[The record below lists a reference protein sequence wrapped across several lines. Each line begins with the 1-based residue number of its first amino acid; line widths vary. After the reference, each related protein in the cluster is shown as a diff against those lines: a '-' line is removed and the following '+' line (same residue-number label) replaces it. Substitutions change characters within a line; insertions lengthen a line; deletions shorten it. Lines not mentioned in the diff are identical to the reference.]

1 MRDDDFA
8 VWLAENHR
16 TRHGGRLGARPRSNA
31 RSRCKRIE
39 NYEGSLD
46 GHFALDRMKGL
57 LSVLTY
63 SRSDERSGV
72 SARHRLPID
81 GDVVNGTASLRNAAN
96 LYRLF
101 CEDYPPNTKESV

>member
-8 VWLAENHR
+8 EWLAETHR
-16 TRHGGRLGARPRSNA
+16 TRHGGRLGARPRSDA
-31 RSRCKRIE
+31 RSRCRRIE
-39 NYEGSLD
+39 KYEGSLD
-46 GHFALDRMKGL
+46 KYFALDRMKGL
-57 LSVLTY
+57 LDVLTY

-72 SARHRLPID
+72 SARHRVPID

-101 CEDYPPNTKESV
+101 CEDYPPKTKQSV

>member
-16 TRHGGRLGARPRSNA
+16 TRHGGRLGARPPSDA
-31 RSRCKRIE
+31 TIAMQ
-39 NYEGSLD
+39 
-46 GHFALDRMKGL
+46 GHRKLRREFGWAFDRMKGL
-57 LSVLTY
+57 LDVLKY

-72 SARHRLPID
+72 SARHCVPID

-101 CEDYPPNTKESV
+101 CEDCQPNTKEGV